1 MGLWTGQTILSAAAA
16 VVNSAL
22 YVTGQELEI
31 EVDDG
36 EYQILDKWVVL
47 SGLVHLYS
55 KNGAEATI
63 LKAANP
69 EAYRRFKKFIDLSYG
84 TFAIVVCEHR
94 NLICIKIKRKKCKNG
109 MKNDTVLRK
118 SSYLCIVKRQV
129 GI

>member
-1 MGLWTGQTILSAAAA
+1 MEVGKPS
-16 VVNSAL
+16 SAL
-22 YVTGQELEI
+22 ASHAVLRATVLLHGLHLRPLCHRRFWR
-31 EVDDG
+31 VDFG
-36 EYQILDKWVVL
+36 FCFLLRILLCL
-47 SGLVHLYS
+47 SVCKRL
-55 KNGAEATI
+55 I
-63 LKAANP
+63 
-69 EAYRRFKKFIDLSYG
+69 YRLFKKFIDLSYG

>member
-1 MGLWTGQTILSAAAA
+1 MIRDPSFPDIYMDGMKDNNPYIFSPNACYAIFFYQTRETLFGDADI
-16 VVNSAL
+16 
-22 YVTGQELEI
+22 
-31 EVDDG
+31 
-36 EYQILDKWVVL
+36 
-47 SGLVHLYS
+47 
-55 KNGAEATI
+55 
-63 LKAANP
+63 
-69 EAYRRFKKFIDLSYG
+69 FKKFIDLSYG